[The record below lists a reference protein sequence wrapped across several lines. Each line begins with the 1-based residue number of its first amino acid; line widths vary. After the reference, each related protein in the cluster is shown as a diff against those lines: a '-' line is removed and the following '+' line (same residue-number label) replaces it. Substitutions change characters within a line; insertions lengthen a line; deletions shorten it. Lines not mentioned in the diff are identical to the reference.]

1 MITLGE
7 LVAKDTTYYAQTDV
21 DDMTARI
28 NEAGRNVIVKTDDS
42 KTDGKTDQGAAAGKN
57 DKTAATGDMTPLA
70 AILALLA
77 VSGTAAGVAVK
88 RRKAA

>member
-1 MITLGE
+1 M
-7 LVAKDTTYYAQTDV
+7 KQ
-21 DDMTARI
+21 ARMSSW
-28 NEAGRNVIVKTDDS
+28 TDDS

-57 DKTAATGDMTPLA
+57 DKTSATGDMTPLA

>member
-1 MITLGE
+1 MVTLGE
-7 LVAKDTTYYAQTDV
+7 IVAKDTIYYAQTDV

-28 NEAGRNVIVKTDDS
+28 NAAGKNVITKTDDG

-57 DKTAATGDMTPLA
+57 DKTAATGDMMPLA

-88 RRKAA
+88 RRTAA